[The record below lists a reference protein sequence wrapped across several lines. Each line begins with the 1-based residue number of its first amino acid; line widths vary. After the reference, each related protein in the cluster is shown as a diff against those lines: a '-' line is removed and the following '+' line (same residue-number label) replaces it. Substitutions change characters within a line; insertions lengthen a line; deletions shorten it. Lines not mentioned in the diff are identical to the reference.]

1 MNESTID
8 IPDKLQKENKKQGVP
23 PYLTRGALE
32 EHKLRGFITLKLPN
46 KFEREGYLA
55 LVKQYSDGHCELRLY
70 NETRSPNLTKNE
82 TAKNNIN
89 LKLSREELDELIDE
103 LEELQKFEYLPSMQE
118 ELERAYRERKRLE
131 QAIKRS
137 EIKLTP
143 AVKKALKD
151 LIKTGQA
158 RDEEHAFKIY
168 EGRIREMNKT
178 KRHVMD
184 LALNNRFTHFVT
196 FTFAQSPDKKNEYGL
211 EDEYRFK
218 IMRMWLKKMV
228 RKHGKFNYIVVPERH
243 KSGEI
248 HFHMLADLPNTV
260 ELVQGTNAKT
270 GKLMIRKGYKVF
282 NLPEW
287 EYGFTDVETIRSNNG
302 VARYVTKYFTKDL
315 ALSPVRCGKKKYWQS
330 SGLKAPGRIYLTPTE
345 IEKLIIKEKLVLPE
359 ASYQNEK
366 MSIYDLDEFPL
377 KELEAPK
384 K

>member
-1 MNESTID
+1 MNESTIN
-8 IPDKLQKENKKQGVP
+8 IPDKLQKENEHNGVT
-23 PYLTRGALE
+23 PYLTRGSLD
-32 EHKLRGFITLKLPN
+32 EHKLRGFITLNLPN

-55 LVKQYSDGHCELRLY
+55 LIKQYSDGHCEFRLY

-137 EIKLTP
+137 EIKLTSE
-143 AVKKALKD
+143 VKKAMKM
-151 LIKTGQA
+151 LIDTGQA
-158 RDEEHAFKIY
+158 RNKEHAFNIY
-168 EGRIREMNKT
+168 EGRIRTMNKT

-184 LALNNRFTHFVT
+184 LALNNRFTYFVT
-196 FTFAQSPDKKNEYGL
+196 FTFAHSPDKKNEYGL
-211 EDEYRFK
+211 EDEYRFDLMYK
-218 IMRMWLKKMV
+218 WLRKMV

-248 HFHMLADLPNTV
+248 HFHMLADLPSTV

-270 GKLMIRKGYKVF
+270 GKPMIRKGYKVY

-330 SGLKAPGRIYLTPTE
+330 SGLKAPERIYLTPTE
-345 IEKLIIKEKLVLPE
+345 IEGLIIKGQLVLPE

-366 MSIYDLDEFPL
+366 MSIYDLDEFLL
-377 KELEAPK
+377 KD
-384 K
+384 

>member
-1 MNESTID
+1 MNESIKNVQ
-8 IPDKLQKENKKQGVP
+8 DKLQKENEHNGVT

-32 EHKLRGFITLKLPN
+32 EHKLKGFITINKPN
-46 KFEREGYLA
+46 KFEQEGYLA
-55 LVKQYSDGHCELRLY
+55 LIKRYSDGRCELRLY
-70 NETRSPNLTKNE
+70 NESRLQMPTKNK
-82 TAKNNIN
+82 TSKNNWE
-89 LKLSREELDELIDE
+89 LKQSREELDELIDE
-103 LEELQKFEYLPSMQE
+103 LEELQKFEYLPSRQE
-118 ELERAYRERKRLE
+118 ELERAYRERKQLE

-143 AVKKALKD
+143 EVQKAMKM
-151 LIKTGQA
+151 LINTGQA

-184 LALNNRFTHFVT
+184 LALNNRFTYFIT
-196 FTFAQSPDKKNEYGL
+196 LTFARSPDNQNEYGL
-211 EDEYRFK
+211 EDEYRFETMHK
-218 IMRMWLKKMV
+218 WLKKMV

-243 KSGEI
+243 KSGEV
-248 HFHMLADLPNTV
+248 HFHMIADLPSTV

-270 GKLMIRKGYKVF
+270 GKPMIRKGYKVY

-287 EYGFTDVETIRSNNG
+287 EYGFTDVEAIRSSNG

-330 SGLKAPGRIYLTPTE
+330 SGLKAPERIYLTPTE
-345 IEKLIIKEKLVLPE
+345 IEGLIIKEQLVLPE

-366 MSIYDLDEFPL
+366 MSIYDLDEFLL
-377 KELEAPK
+377 KD
-384 K
+384 

>member
-1 MNESTID
+1 MKKATIN
-8 IPDKLQKENKKQGVP
+8 ILDKLQIENKNKEVP
-23 PYLTRGALE
+23 PYLTRGALDDV
-32 EHKLRGFITLKLPN
+32 KLKGFITINMPN

-55 LVKQYSDGHCELRLY
+55 LIKQYSDGHCELRLY

-103 LEELQKFEYLPSMQE
+103 LEEMQKFEYLPSLQE
-118 ELERAYRERKRLE
+118 ELERAYRTRKRLE
-131 QAIKRS
+131 QEIKRS

-158 RDEEHAFKIY
+158 RDEEHAFNIY

-184 LALNNRFTHFVT
+184 LALNNRFAYFVT
-196 FTFAQSPDKKNEYGL
+196 LTFACSLDKKNEYGL
-211 EDEYRFK
+211 EDEHRFK
-218 IMRMWLKKMV
+218 LMSKWLRRMRD
-228 RKHGKFNYIVVPERH
+228 KHGKFNYIVVPERH

-248 HFHMLADLPNTV
+248 HFHMLADLPSTV

-270 GKLMIRKGYKVF
+270 GKPMIRKGYKVY

-330 SGLKAPGRIYLTPTE
+330 SGLKAPERIYLTPTE
-345 IEKLIIKEKLVLPE
+345 IEELIIKGQLVLPE

-377 KELEAPK
+377 KN
-384 K
+384 